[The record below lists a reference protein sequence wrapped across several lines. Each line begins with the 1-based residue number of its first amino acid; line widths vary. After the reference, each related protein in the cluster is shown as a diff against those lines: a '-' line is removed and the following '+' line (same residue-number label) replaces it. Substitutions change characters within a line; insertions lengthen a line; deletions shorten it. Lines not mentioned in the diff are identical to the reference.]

1 MRSVRV
7 KEHKAILPSM
17 DISCMASQFTNC
29 VHMPYL
35 ISLISAFLFFFDLD
49 NSSISRDSWRKS
61 RQNAARGK
69 GESETLSVSKGS
81 GVVSYTLKEG
91 LRGAQAW
98 VMSRLSC
105 AVAP

>member
-1 MRSVRV
+1 MRTVHV

-17 DISCMASQFTNC
+17 DISCTASQFTNC

-35 ISLISAFLFFFDLD
+35 ISLISAFLFFFTWTTPAFQGTAGGKAE
-49 NSSISRDSWRKS
+49 RV
-61 RQNAARGK
+61 QPEERG
-69 GESETLSVSKGS
+69 SLRPCVSKGS
-81 GVVSYTLKEG
+81 SVVSYTLKG
-91 LRGAQAW
+91 QLRGAQAW